1 MTLGERIRACRQRA
15 GLSQEQL
22 AALVGV
28 SRQAV
33 TKWETDQS
41 APSTGNLFRLAEIF
55 DTTVDLLLAEEE
67 AQTAQPPAAAAEEPA
82 PRRDWAG
89 RIRFA
94 LLTAGGYLAVYL
106 LGRVIWCDL
115 GECSLLGWLFTAR
128 PSGTHSYLYG
138 WLLSSR
144 LFWYA
149 MAISA
154 LPALLGK
161 RRFPAATALG
171 FLVGLAAGILF
182 GPDPVGAAWGHGDRG
197 WLIWGGCYLASMAAG
212 LYLER
217 REKRCSRRR
226 A

>member
-1 MTLGERIRACRQRA
+1 MTLGERIRACRQQA

-22 AALVGV
+22 AALAGV

-41 APSTGNLFRLAEIF
+41 APSTGNLFLLAEIF
-55 DTTVDLLLAEEE
+55 GTTVDLLLAEEG
-67 AQTAQPPAAAAEEPA
+67 QTAQPPAAAAEKPA
-82 PRRDWAG
+82 SRRDWAG
-89 RIRFA
+89 RLRFA
-94 LLTAGGYLAVYL
+94 LLTVGGYLAVYL

-115 GECSLLGWLFTAR
+115 GECSLLGWLLTAR

-161 RRFPAATALG
+161 RRFPVATVLG
-171 FLVGLAAGILF
+171 FLTGLAAGILF

-217 REKRCSRRR
+217 REKRRGGRR